1 MAGKRSSP
9 RKRAISEVENV
20 SPARKRVNIE
30 AKSPKTAIRDASE
43 ALIEAIKQAEE
54 VHLHLAK
61 DGLITSQTK
70 NPKGAARKGGKA
82 IAAVP
87 ESGDFEFE
95 KDDSSGLP
103 YVYIVLEKSLLNST
117 EEVGDEVLKTF
128 ASLDDANNFV
138 RNHCADNAERDD
150 PDAIFDEAMSPD
162 GRISWSYEDES
173 GYGTQLRI
181 EKCKVNRPGSVPARN
196 WGRPIGEPCPE
207 KEESEEESSSEDD
220 EFRRYEKEIEFRTHR
235 YRY

>member
-9 RKRAISEVENV
+9 RKRPLNEAENS

-54 VHLHLAK
+54 VHLHQARDILK
-61 DGLITSQTK
+61 LSQTRNSK
-70 NPKGAARKGGKA
+70 EALRKDRKP
-82 IAAVP
+82 VP
-87 ESGDFEFE
+87 ESAGFEFE
-95 KDDSSGLP
+95 KNKSSGLP
-103 YVYIVLEKSLLNST
+103 YVYIVLEKSLVNST
-117 EEVGDEVLKTF
+117 EELGEEVLGTF
-128 ASLDDANNFV
+128 TTLEDANNL
-138 RNHCADNAERDD
+138 RNHCAENAERDD
-150 PDAIFDEAMSPD
+150 PDAIFEEAMSAD

-173 GYGTQLRI
+173 GDGTQLRI
-181 EKCKVNRPGSVPARN
+181 ENCIVNAPGSVPAQD

-207 KEESEEESSSEDD
+207 KEDSGEESSEDD
-220 EFRRYEKEIEFRTHR
+220 EFRRYEQEIEFRTHR